1 MHQEM
6 RQWFNSNFTDEKYKA
21 FLASLDKE
29 YNYQIEFR
37 VAESPI
43 FVPKYFRK
51 KLIKACD
58 DIINVLKRSDYK
70 EITKNAV
77 PRNCQVPNEN
87 GHPHFLAID
96 FAVCQDS
103 TGEFEPQLIELQ
115 GFPSLYFFQELIA
128 EKGRA
133 LYNIPEK
140 WQSYFYGLDKPSY
153 HKVLKDVITNGHP
166 DENVVLLE
174 IEPYKQKTQ
183 IDFYC
188 TEAAINIK
196 SVCVTEII
204 KEGNKLFYMR
214 NGEKTPIKRI
224 YNRVIFDELHQR
236 TDLKLQWNLTEPVDV
251 EWAGHPN
258 WFFRISKYTLPY
270 LKSKFVPA
278 TSFLNEIDT
287 PPADLEN
294 YVLKPLFS
302 FAGTGVK
309 INVTKDDIDEIE
321 DRWNYILMKKVKYA
335 PAFYDVHNEP
345 VKAEIR
351 LLFVWPDEAS
361 NPMLINSLVRLSK
374 GEMIGVRYNKDKDWV
389 GGSMAYFEN
398 E

>member
-1 MHQEM
+1 
-6 RQWFNSNFTDEKYKA
+6 
-21 FLASLDKE
+21 
-29 YNYQIEFR
+29 
-37 VAESPI
+37 
-43 FVPKYFRK
+43 
-51 KLIKACD
+51 
-58 DIINVLKRSDYK
+58 
-70 EITKNAV
+70 
-77 PRNCQVPNEN
+77 
-87 GHPHFLAID
+87 
-96 FAVCQDS
+96 
-103 TGEFEPQLIELQ
+103 
-115 GFPSLYFFQELIA
+115 LIA

-133 LYNIPEK
+133 IYNIPEK
-140 WQSYFYGLDKPSY
+140 WQSYFYGLDKASY
-153 HKVLKDVITNGHP
+153 HNILKEVITNGHP

-214 NGEKTPIKRI
+214 DGQKTHIKRI

-321 DRWNYILMKKVKYA
+321 DRWNYILMKK
-335 PAFYDVHNEP
+335 HLGILRN
-345 VKAEIR
+345 II
-351 LLFVWPDEAS
+351 S
-361 NPMLINSLVRLSK
+361 NFI
-374 GEMIGVRYNKDKDWV
+374 IT
-389 GGSMAYFEN
+389 
-398 E
+398 

>member
-1 MHQEM
+1 MEPKM
-6 RQWFNSNFTDEKYKA
+6 RQKFNEAFTEEKYQA
-21 FLASLDKE
+21 FLADLDQE
-29 YNYQIEFR
+29 FNYKIEFR
-37 VAESPI
+37 VAESPL
-43 FVPKYFRK
+43 FVPRYFKK
-51 KLIKACD
+51 KLIRACD

-70 EITKNAV
+70 DITKGAV

-87 GHPHFLAID
+87 NHTHFLAID

-103 TGEFEPQLIELQ
+103 NGEFEPQLIELQ
-115 GFPSLYFFQELIA
+115 GFPSLYFFQEFIA
-128 EKGRA
+128 EKGREHFT
-133 LYNIPEK
+133 IPES
-140 WQSYFYGLDKPSY
+140 WGTYFYGLDKPAY
-153 HKVLKDVITNGHP
+153 HEILTQVITNGHP
-166 DENVVLLE
+166 IENVILLE
-174 IEPYKQKTQ
+174 IEPYQQKTQ
-183 IDFYC
+183 IDFFC
-188 TEAAINIK
+188 TERATGVKAI
-196 SVCVTEII
+196 CVTEII
-204 KEGNKLFYMR
+204 KEGTKLFYLR
-214 NGEKTPIKRI
+214 DGVKTPITRI

-287 PPADLEN
+287 PPKDLEN

-309 INVTKDDIDEIE
+309 INVTKEDLEEIE

-335 PAFYDVHNEP
+335 AAFHDVHNEP

-351 LLFVWPDEAS
+351 LLFVWPDGAS
-361 NPMLINSLVRLSK
+361 NPMLVNSLVRLSK
-374 GEMIGVRYNKDKDWV
+374 GEMIGVRFNKDKDWV

-398 E
+398 

>member
-1 MHQEM
+1 MEPKM
-6 RQWFNSNFTDEKYKA
+6 RQKFNEAFTEEKYQA
-21 FLASLDKE
+21 FLADLDQE
-29 YNYQIEFR
+29 FNYKIEFR
-37 VAESPI
+37 VAESPL
-43 FVPKYFRK
+43 FVPRYFKK
-51 KLIKACD
+51 KLIRACD

-70 EITKNAV
+70 DITKGAV

-87 GHPHFLAID
+87 NHTHFLAID

-103 TGEFEPQLIELQ
+103 NGEFEPQLIELQ
-115 GFPSLYFFQELIA
+115 GFPSLYFFQEFIA
-128 EKGRA
+128 EKGREHFT
-133 LYNIPEK
+133 IPES
-140 WQSYFYGLDKPSY
+140 WGTYFYGLDKPAY
-153 HKVLKDVITNGHP
+153 REILTQVITNGHP
-166 DENVVLLE
+166 IENVILLE
-174 IEPYKQKTQ
+174 IEPYQQKTQ
-183 IDFYC
+183 IDFFC
-188 TEAAINIK
+188 TERATGVKAI
-196 SVCVTEII
+196 CVTEII
-204 KEGNKLFYMR
+204 KEGTKLFYLR
-214 NGEKTPIKRI
+214 DGVKTPITRI

-287 PPADLEN
+287 PPKDLEN

-309 INVTKDDIDEIE
+309 INVTKEDLEEIE
-321 DRWNYILMKKVKYA
+321 DRWNYILMKKVMYA
-335 PAFYDVHNEP
+335 AAFHDVHNEP

-351 LLFVWPDEAS
+351 LLFVWPDGAS
-361 NPMLINSLVRLSK
+361 NPMLVNSLVRLSK
-374 GEMIGVRYNKDKDWV
+374 GEMIGVRFNKDKDWV

-398 E
+398 